1 MKALVTFYSRTGTTE
16 QVAGLLADRLC
27 SEGIEVTVAPIRT
40 EKVPGV
46 FSGILQA
53 RVSARPTLSQAVAD
67 TGGYDLVFIGFPVWA
82 GRPAPAVNS
91 FLSGLK
97 SAAGQKFAPFATCGI
112 SGGHQAPLSQVSSH
126 LTGIGCRVVTSRG
139 FWRGN
144 RSAFRQSVD
153 EFAKQALKA
162 AGKAQ

>member
-53 RVSARPTLSQAVAD
+53 RVSARPTLSLCLSIIKL
-67 TGGYDLVFIGFPVWA
+67 TTSTTKKLTT
-82 GRPAPAVNS
+82 PA
-91 FLSGLK
+91 
-97 SAAGQKFAPFATCGI
+97 
-112 SGGHQAPLSQVSSH
+112 
-126 LTGIGCRVVTSRG
+126 
-139 FWRGN
+139 
-144 RSAFRQSVD
+144 
-153 EFAKQALKA
+153 
-162 AGKAQ
+162 